1 MIKLIIAM
9 TLNITLFVASVCDL
23 ITTETQI
30 ISTLVLVITYLS
42 CTNIRD

>member
-1 MIKLIIAM
+1 MIKLIIAI
-9 TLNITLFVASVCDL
+9 TLNTMLFVASVVDL

-42 CTNIRD
+42 CTNIKD

>member
-1 MIKLIIAM
+1 MIKLIIAI
-9 TLNITLFVASVCDL
+9 TLNTILFVASVGDL

-42 CTNIRD
+42 CTNIKD